1 MEKIKMYKANEITT
15 SDQRKADHITT
26 IFDKINEL
34 FEIDSEFASNFKTN
48 KTLELLLRVSEK
60 TLEHEARFIDVTIN
74 KYKEALIKKQQK
86 QMEK

>member
-1 MEKIKMYKANEITT
+1 MYKANEITK
-15 SDQRKADHITT
+15 SDERKTDHITT

-48 KTLELLLRVSEK
+48 KTLELLLKVSER

-86 QMEK
+86 QREQF

>member
-1 MEKIKMYKANEITT
+1 MYKANETT
-15 SDQRKADHITT
+15 KSDQRKADHIIT

-48 KTLELLLRVSEK
+48 KTLELLLRVSER

-86 QMEK
+86 QTEQS